1 MVVCLGNM
9 MISLDYDVLGL
20 DCAVRGMMSW
30 VVTKSMGRNKK
41 KKGAERVRKDM
52 FYKIRFNQ
60 VMSCRTQTEN
70 ITVIQDISCINMDI
84 HV

>member
-1 MVVCLGNM
+1 M

-60 VMSCRTQTEN
+60 VMSCRTQTEK